1 MSKPQGGGSF
11 FETIARFVVD
21 RRNLIFFLYIVAA
34 IFSVISSRW
43 VGVDNDI
50 TDYLSKDTETR
61 KGLTLM
67 DDEMTTF
74 GTARIMVSHVT
85 YDIAYDLAGQIE
97 GIDGV
102 SSAKLGDN
110 DPADP
115 PDEDDDDDEP
125 DTPEDIADYMQGANA
140 LITVTFDG
148 EEDDDSA
155 KAAMQDIRTLLSDY
169 DAYIST
175 KVGVSQADTLA
186 QEMTVILAIAAVIIV
201 LVLLITS
208 RSYAEL
214 PVMILTFASAALLNM
229 GTNFWFGTISF
240 ISNSVT
246 VVLQLALAIDYA
258 IILLHRFT
266 EERQTCDTR
275 QACINAVSY
284 SIPAIASSSLT
295 TISGLGAMLFMQ
307 FGIGPDM
314 AMVLI
319 KAICFS
325 MLSVFTLMPG
335 LLMLF
340 ANALVRTQHRE
351 FLPKIDKWGRL
362 VVKLRY
368 IGVPVFLV
376 VLVAGFILANRCPY
390 VYGDTLVKTT
400 SHSEQQI
407 ADHRVDDT
415 FGAQNVAAVLVPRGD
430 YEKEKRLLDRLERY
444 DQVDSATGLAN
455 IEAKDGYCLTDKM
468 TPRQFSEMTDVSY
481 ESVCLLYS
489 AYAVDQEEYGRIVG
503 GIENYSVPLMDMF
516 IFLHDQM
523 DEGYVSLDDETEAD
537 VNDMYDQLIDGQK
550 QMLGENY
557 SRQVLNLDLP
567 EEGQETFA
575 FLKTIHQEA
584 ERYYPAD
591 QVLVVGNATSNYD
604 LSTSF
609 ARDNVMISVLSVAF
623 VILILL
629 FTFQSVGLP
638 ILLILVIQGSIWIN
652 YGIPTITNSPLFFLS
667 YLVVS
672 SIQMG
677 ANIDYAIV
685 TTSRFMEFKDKMP
698 KKDAIIETM
707 NLAFPTIITSGL
719 MMVIA
724 GILIGQ
730 MTSNAAIAGIGD
742 SLGRGTIITIIIVM
756 FILPQIL
763 LLGEKVIDKTSFD
776 VPTPVSQHQSS
787 GRVRIDGMVRG
798 EIRGQIHGIVHAY
811 VDGDVNIS
819 LLSGQTEPDPGEDTD
834 PAPSP
839 EPEAEPEPE
848 PGEEAAP
855 QDEQPQEK
863 EAEAHEE

>member
-43 VGVDNDI
+43 VGVNNDI
-50 TDYLSKDTETR
+50 TDYLSEDTETR

-155 KAAMQDIRTLLSDY
+155 KAAMQDIRTLLSGY
-169 DAYIST
+169 DTYIST
-175 KVGVSQADTLA
+175 TVGVSQADTLA
-186 QEMTVILAIAAVIIV
+186 QQMTVILGIAAVIIV

-376 VLVAGFILANRCPY
+376 VLVAGFILSNRCPY

-407 ADHRVDDT
+407 ADQRVDDT

-430 YEKEKRLLDRLERY
+430 YEKEKRLLDRLER
-444 DQVDSATGLAN
+444 
-455 IEAKDGYCLTDKM
+455 
-468 TPRQFSEMTDVSY
+468 
-481 ESVCLLYS
+481 
-489 AYAVDQEEYGRIVG
+489 
-503 GIENYSVPLMDMF
+503 
-516 IFLHDQM
+516 
-523 DEGYVSLDDETEAD
+523 
-537 VNDMYDQLIDGQK
+537 
-550 QMLGENY
+550 
-557 SRQVLNLDLP
+557 
-567 EEGQETFA
+567 
-575 FLKTIHQEA
+575 
-584 ERYYPAD
+584 
-591 QVLVVGNATSNYD
+591 
-604 LSTSF
+604 
-609 ARDNVMISVLSVAF
+609 
-623 VILILL
+623 
-629 FTFQSVGLP
+629 
-638 ILLILVIQGSIWIN
+638 
-652 YGIPTITNSPLFFLS
+652 
-667 YLVVS
+667 
-672 SIQMG
+672 
-677 ANIDYAIV
+677 
-685 TTSRFMEFKDKMP
+685 
-698 KKDAIIETM
+698 
-707 NLAFPTIITSGL
+707 
-719 MMVIA
+719 
-724 GILIGQ
+724 
-730 MTSNAAIAGIGD
+730 
-742 SLGRGTIITIIIVM
+742 
-756 FILPQIL
+756 
-763 LLGEKVIDKTSFD
+763 
-776 VPTPVSQHQSS
+776 
-787 GRVRIDGMVRG
+787 
-798 EIRGQIHGIVHAY
+798 
-811 VDGDVNIS
+811 
-819 LLSGQTEPDPGEDTD
+819 
-834 PAPSP
+834 
-839 EPEAEPEPE
+839 
-848 PGEEAAP
+848 
-855 QDEQPQEK
+855 
-863 EAEAHEE
+863 